1 MYDGV
6 ADSTHLKRFSVLE
19 PLNGRSRVVD
29 HALQNDVLLLAH
41 SLLVVE
47 TTREVVQHLLLCKPS
62 NVVGIKTYSTYL
74 TVFST

>member
-1 MYDGV
+1 MYEGV
-6 ADSTHLKRFSVLE
+6 ADSTNLKRFSVLE
-19 PLNGRSRVVD
+19 PLDGRSRVVD

-47 TTREVVQHLLLCKPS
+47 TTREVVQHLLLCKQS
-62 NVVGIKTYSTYL
+62 NEVGIKTYSTYL